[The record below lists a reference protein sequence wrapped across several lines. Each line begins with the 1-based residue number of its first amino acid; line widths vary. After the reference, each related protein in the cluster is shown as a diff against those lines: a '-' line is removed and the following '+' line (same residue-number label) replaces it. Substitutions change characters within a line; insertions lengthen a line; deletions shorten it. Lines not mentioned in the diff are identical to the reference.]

1 MKNKIV
7 VTELGKK
14 VLEYLDGKFHDI
26 IHKDFTAG
34 VESDLD
40 RISNGELIWTDIVTK
55 IYNTFMPI
63 VIKEIGNKVKNSN
76 KPIGLINEKEVVSG
90 VGKYGPFILYN
101 KKFTSVDPYLK
112 SNKKTIDE
120 LTIED
125 CEKILKYPIQIND
138 DIKENEL
145 KSILS
150 ELNLPL
156 SGNKTKLIQRIKDKN
171 KYKNYFI
178 Y

>member
-55 IYNTFMPI
+55 IYNTFIPI
-63 VIKEIGNKVKNSN
+63 VLKEIGNKVKNTN
-76 KPIGLINEKEVVSG
+76 KPIGL
-90 VGKYGPFILYN
+90 
-101 KKFTSVDPYLK
+101 
-112 SNKKTIDE
+112 
-120 LTIED
+120 
-125 CEKILKYPIQIND
+125 
-138 DIKENEL
+138 
-145 KSILS
+145 
-150 ELNLPL
+150 
-156 SGNKTKLIQRIKDKN
+156 
-171 KYKNYFI
+171 
-178 Y
+178 